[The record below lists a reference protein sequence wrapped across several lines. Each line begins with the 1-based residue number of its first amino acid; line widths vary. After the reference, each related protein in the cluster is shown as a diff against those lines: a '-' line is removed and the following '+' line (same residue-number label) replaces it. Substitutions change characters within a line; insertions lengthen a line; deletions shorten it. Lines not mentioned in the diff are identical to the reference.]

1 MSVGLERTFC
11 FLAKTENEAAVD
23 ILTAALDSSAQV
35 GRDRAVRTLLDRRSP
50 AGHYQVFRRLLK
62 FDERSRA
69 IINERPERLV
79 RAAAEAIGTKDKA
92 TCAAAFDAI
101 LSFRLYNTLPA
112 LLGVLKDRNNPEFAA
127 AARTVLKLI
136 ELFYAEISD
145 PEQQAARNDLDTL
158 RRRIT
163 FELEGA
169 VRKVSSHGC
178 REVVEAFLLVA
189 KHQNVTLRSILQDP
203 RDRGHQALVE
213 VLSSS
218 AHGGVIRLLLGFLE
232 DPQLPRA
239 AARVLASRSDL
250 KFVENLL
257 WRVGPRPSRSAA
269 ETLKRID
276 SFAWAKPKHA
286 LFAKLDDDLQ
296 RNAVR
301 AVAAS
306 SMKPPAVLKLL
317 GFLLTDG
324 KPGGRRAA
332 AEALADFQGS
342 EAAVLVVKALNDE
355 DPVVRGHL
363 ARQLRPRQIPGAM
376 SLLIRMVDS
385 PHEEVREA
393 LRDALPEFT
402 FDQFLAN
409 FDSMPAEL
417 LPTTGHLVSKIDPD
431 PAPRLAAEMEHL
443 SPVRRRRAVLAAGAM
458 GLVRGLEPSVIE
470 LLSDEDHMV
479 RIAAAKTLADCGTMP
494 TWEALRDAL
503 LDRSVIVQEAAEQSL
518 NRISQT
524 LGTLNVPEEAEEQE
538 EQEVAQ

>member
-11 FLAKTENEAAVD
+11 FLAKTENEAAVE

-35 GRDRAVRTLLDRRSP
+35 GRDYAVRTLLERHSP
-50 AGHYQVFRRLLK
+50 AGHYQVFRRLPK

-79 RAAAEAIGTKDKA
+79 RAAADAIGTKDKA

-101 LSFRLYNTLPA
+101 LSFRLYNTLPV
-112 LLGVLKDRNNPEFAA
+112 LLKVLKDRNNPEFAA
-127 AARTVLKLI
+127 GTVLKLT
-136 ELFYAEISD
+136 ELFYAELCD
-145 PEQQAARNDLDTL
+145 PEQQAARNDLGTL

-189 KHQNVTLRSILQDP
+189 KHQNVTLRSILQEP
-203 RDRGHQALVE
+203 GSRGHQALVE

-239 AARVLASRSDL
+239 AARVLAGRSDL
-250 KFVENLL
+250 KFVEHLL
-257 WRVGPRPSRSAA
+257 RRVGPKPSRSVT

-306 SMKPPAVLKLL
+306 SMKPHAVLKLL
-317 GFLLTDG
+317 GFLLSDG

-355 DPVVRGHL
+355 DPAVRAHL

-376 SLLIRMVDS
+376 SLLIRMVDG

-417 LPTTGHLVSKIDPD
+417 LPTAGHLVSKIDPD
-431 PAPRLAAEMEHL
+431 PGPRLAAEMEHL

-458 GLVRGLEPSVIE
+458 GLIRGLEPSVIG

-479 RIAAAKTLADCGTMP
+479 RIAAAKTLADCDTMP
-494 TWEALRDAL
+494 SWEALRDAL

-518 NRISQT
+518 NRISRT
-524 LGTLNVPEEAEEQE
+524 LETLKVPEEAEEQE
-538 EQEVAQ
+538 KEEVAQ